1 VSAAKPE
8 QPKRTGLFIGVGV
21 VAIALAAAVVMFTRG
36 GSETPPQPKPAPV
49 EQVTPPAP
57 EAKAPEAKAPETKA
71 PEAKA
76 PETKA
81 PEAQPEQKA
90 ETPKPAEQ
98 PTVAA
103 AGTPTA
109 EPEEKDEPEQPAAPQ
124 KSPEEQY
131 ADLVRTAKRLAA
143 GGKHKTAALSF
154 RKALNL
160 KQDSVEAKVGLGISL
175 VRSDSSYREA
185 SKLLEDALKDQPN
198 NAQGWLCLGIARQMT
213 QQDKKAVDA
222 YKRYLTLEPTGS
234 SANEV
239 RETLKTLGQ

>member
-1 VSAAKPE
+1 
-8 QPKRTGLFIGVGV
+8 
-21 VAIALAAAVVMFTRG
+21 
-36 GSETPPQPKPAPV
+36 
-49 EQVTPPAP
+49 VTPP
-57 EAKAPEAKAPETKA
+57 APEAKAPETKA
-71 PEAKA
+71 PE
-76 PETKA
+76 TKA
-81 PEAQPEQKA
+81 PEAQPSVPPAQPEQKA

-131 ADLVRTAKRLAA
+131 ADSVRTAKRLAA
-143 GGKHKTAALSF
+143 AGKHKTAALSF

-160 KQDSVEAKVGLGISL
+160 KQDSVEARVGLGISL

-222 YKRYLTLEPTGS
+222 YKRYLTLEPTALRQRSARDAQDARAVGGTAGS
-234 SANEV
+234 C
-239 RETLKTLGQ
+239 